1 MARYT
6 GPVCRLCRRERMKLF
21 LKGTKCETMRCPIER
36 RPYPPGM
43 HGRGRIRESEYL
55 FQLREKQK
63 CRRIYGLLEKQFK
76 LIYNKAN
83 KQPGVTGENLLRLLE
98 LRIDNVVFRAGYAS
112 SRNQARQ
119 FVRHGHVAVNG
130 KRVTIPSYTLRK
142 DDVVQLREKASRM
155 IVVRHNVD
163 TLDRTVPA
171 VARRRA
177 RRAQGDRARSPA
189 PGADRDPGA
198 RAAHRRALLQVTQP
212 PLPRPG
218 YSTPRTEGLSC

>member
-21 LKGTKCETMRCPIER
+21 LKGTKCETTRCPIER

-63 CRRIYGLLEKQFK
+63 ARRIYGLLEKQFK

-98 LRIDNVVFRAGYAS
+98 LRVDNVVFRAGFAS

-119 FVRHGHVAVNG
+119 FVRHGHVSVDG
-130 KRVTIPSYTLRK
+130 ERVTIPSYTLK
-142 DDVVQLREKASRM
+142 KGQVVSLREKARKM
-155 IVVRHNVD
+155 IVIRHNVD
-163 TLDRTVPA
+163 TLDRAVPQWLEVDVPELKATV
-171 VARRRA
+171 
-177 RRAQGDRARSPA
+177 
-189 PGADRDPGA
+189 RD
-198 RAAHRRALLQVTQP
+198 
-212 PLPRPG
+212 LPIREQIDIPVREQLIVEL
-218 YSTPRTEGLSC
+218 YSK